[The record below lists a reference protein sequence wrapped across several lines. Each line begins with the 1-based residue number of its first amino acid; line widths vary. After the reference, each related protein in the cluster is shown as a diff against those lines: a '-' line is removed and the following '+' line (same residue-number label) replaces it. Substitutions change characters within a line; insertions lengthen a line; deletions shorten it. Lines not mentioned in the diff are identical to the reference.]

1 MSKATT
7 VIEFPKE
14 YIVLDTETT
23 GLEAD
28 YDQIIEIAMLKIC
41 NDEIVDSFS
50 SVVRPTQSYD
60 YPHSLDLTQEEA
72 AEYIKTHLIPS
83 FITELTG
90 ITNEMVLSA
99 PLFSEIADNIR
110 DFIGDLPIVGHNVPF
125 DNRFLN
131 YAYIKNNQ
139 PQIENRIIC
148 TMRISRKFLPNLEHH
163 RLSDVC
169 QALGI
174 EQDTVHRAFGDAKS
188 TFAVFSKIH
197 KELDSKGEI
206 ESFIHSFAKKVVGY
220 DKFIETLKPTVNEF
234 DETNPL
240 FGKVV
245 VFTGALSSMSRKQAF
260 QVVVDHGGIP
270 SNSLTQKTNF
280 LVIGNE
286 EFADS
291 VKNGKTNKM
300 KKAESFQSKGKDIS
314 VVSENTF
321 FDVLVE

>member
-60 YPHSLDLTQEEA
+60 YLHSFNLTQEEA
-72 AEYIKTHLIPS
+72 AEYIKTHLIPN

-163 RLSDVC
+163 RLS
-169 QALGI
+169 
-174 EQDTVHRAFGDAKS
+174 
-188 TFAVFSKIH
+188 AVSYTH
-197 KELDSKGEI
+197 L
-206 ESFIHSFAKKVVGY
+206 
-220 DKFIETLKPTVNEF
+220 TLPT
-234 DETNPL
+234 
-240 FGKVV
+240 
-245 VFTGALSSMSRKQAF
+245 
-260 QVVVDHGGIP
+260 
-270 SNSLTQKTNF
+270 
-280 LVIGNE
+280 
-286 EFADS
+286 
-291 VKNGKTNKM
+291 
-300 KKAESFQSKGKDIS
+300 KA
-314 VVSENTF
+314 
-321 FDVLVE
+321 